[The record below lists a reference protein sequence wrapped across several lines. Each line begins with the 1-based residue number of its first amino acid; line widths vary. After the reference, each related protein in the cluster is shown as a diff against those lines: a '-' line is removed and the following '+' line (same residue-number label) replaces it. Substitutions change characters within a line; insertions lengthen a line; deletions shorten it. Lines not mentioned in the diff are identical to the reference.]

1 MASATSV
8 AMLGPSPCAPPCRLL
23 FFGGHVRENVA
34 IIMNMR
40 GMSLSKSPS
49 GPSLVSPL
57 LPLRSPPF
65 LPCPRFS
72 EPPRRC
78 LSTHVPT

>member
-1 MASATSV
+1 MANATNA

-23 FFGGHVRENVA
+23 FSRGHVRENVA
-34 IIMNMR
+34 IFMNMR

-57 LPLRSPPF
+57 LPLRSPAF
-65 LPCPRFS
+65 LPCLGFS
-72 EPPRRC
+72 
-78 LSTHVPT
+78 